1 LTLVASIGWSFM
13 KRAFI
18 HLLAAC
24 ACAPAL
30 AAPPANPPLP
40 PPRPALERPAAEA
53 PPQPPPRPAQLDA
66 QPQPQAQ
73 QQQQQP
79 DATPGVCAAIQ
90 DGRLI
95 GVSLPPIVGEGGCG
109 VASPVRISGVK
120 LSSGAKLKI
129 TPDAVLNCD
138 MAAEVADFLN
148 GEVARIEASGAG
160 KIVEVQN
167 AGSYECRG
175 TNRVVGAKLSEHA
188 VGNAIDLRAFKFAD
202 GRSITIGADR
212 TPTWVG
218 VKGAACARFKTV
230 LGPGSDVEHNDHL
243 HLDMRMRRSTTIC
256 QWVLD

>member
-1 LTLVASIGWSFM
+1 M
-13 KRAFI
+13 KRAFL

-24 ACAPAL
+24 VCAPAL

-40 PPRPALERPAAEA
+40 PPRPALEKPAAEA
-53 PPQPPPRPAQLDA
+53 PPQPPPRPQQLDA
-66 QPQPQAQ
+66 QPQAQ
-73 QQQQQP
+73 QQQQQQQQQESAP
-79 DATPGVCAAIQ
+79 AVCAAIQ

-95 GVSLPPIVGEGGCG
+95 GVSLPPILGDGGCG

-120 LSSGAKLKI
+120 LSSGAKLKL

-138 MAAEVADFLN
+138 MATEVADFLD
-148 GEVARIEASGAG
+148 GEVARVEASGAG

-175 TNRVVGAKLSEHA
+175 TNRVVGAKLSEHGL
-188 VGNAIDLRAFKFAD
+188 GNAIDLRAFKFAD

-230 LGPGSDVEHNDHL
+230 LGPGSDVEHKDHL
-243 HLDMRMRRSTTIC
+243 HLDMRMRKSTTIC